1 MRKLLPAL
9 ALLFSLATAS
19 SAQEVR
25 ATHDLINGRTTISVR
40 TGPVQDWSLRAT
52 TRTYRAGT
60 PAQCGPWSGRR
71 ASDGGPTR
79 ANDCAPTRAT
89 TSCAP
94 TQRVNDCSPWD
105 ARPGRRAA
113 RAECTPDRTL
123 GRDGVW
129 RSTTGRTQAPWTAPT
144 GRTARPRGPAGW
156 NDCAPARACPTP
168 VRRLEPVCPP
178 APACQPTICEP
189 VSCEADDAALWR
201 ASAQPAQRAVPRAW
215 RDALSSCDWLELH
228 GKLRAAVESPRAQLQ
243 LVDALARTSTLSV
256 EQAIGL
262 VATLRS
268 SRDRLVALTLLH
280 PAITDRAAFGR
291 AYSLLAPEDAE
302 LLHFRVTKVT
312 DGCVDQDDRRFLRL
326 QAQERELIELL
337 GDVGQ

>member
-40 TGPVQDWSLRAT
+40 TGPVQDWDVRSS
-52 TRTYRAGT
+52 TRVWRSADECA
-60 PAQCGPWSGRR
+60 PRDCAPWGRR
-71 ASDGGPTR
+71 ASDCAPAR
-79 ANDCAPTRAT
+79 ASDCAPARAP
-89 TSCAP
+89 A
-94 TQRVNDCSPWD
+94 RVNECSPWD
-105 ARPGRRAA
+105 ARPGRRPA
-113 RAECTPDRTL
+113 RAERTPGREL

-129 RSTTGRTQAPWTAPT
+129 RSTTGRTTGTWAAPT
-144 GRTARPRGPAGW
+144 GRTRGPAAW
-156 NDCAPARACPTP
+156 TDCAPAGRAAP
-168 VRRLEPVCPP
+168 RRLEPVCPP
-178 APACQPTICEP
+178 TPACPATACEP
-189 VSCEADDAALWR
+189 ASCDAEDAAAWR
-201 ASAQPAQRAVPRAW
+201 ANAQPAQRAVPRAW
-215 RDALSSCDWLELH
+215 RDALSACDWLELH
-228 GKLRAAVESPRAQLQ
+228 GKLRAAVETPRAQLQ
-243 LVDALARTSTLSV
+243 LVDALARTSTLTV

-291 AYSLLAPEDAE
+291 ASSLLCPEDAE
-302 LLHFRVTKVT
+302 LLHFRITRVT

-326 QAQERELIELL
+326 QAQERELVELL